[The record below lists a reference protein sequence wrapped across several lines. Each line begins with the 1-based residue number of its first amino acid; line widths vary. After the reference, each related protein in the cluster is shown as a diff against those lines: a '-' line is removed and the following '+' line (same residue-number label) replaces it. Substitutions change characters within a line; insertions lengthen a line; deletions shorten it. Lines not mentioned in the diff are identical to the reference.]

1 MKVNISHLKI
11 FLFLVALHSFFVGLG
26 LLFLPTHLFT
36 EFGYNPITE
45 NFFRAQGGI
54 FHIVMVVAYLM
65 AMKDP
70 VENKVMVLFSISAK
84 FIAVL
89 FLFGYY
95 IFIENILVVFL
106 SGVGDLIMAL
116 ILLFL
121 SKKLT
126 LSNAG

>member
-1 MKVNISHLKI
+1 MKININHLKI

-26 LLFLPTHLFT
+26 LLFLPTHLFV
-36 EFGYNPITE
+36 EFGYNPIAE

-65 AMKDP
+65 AMKEP
-70 VENKVMVLFSISAK
+70 VENKVMVQFSISAK